1 MLKSWSD
8 QDAAVAVLESAVSV
22 DVEDVLR
29 HEAVEEAERRQRH
42 VAVGRQVHAQLRAQV
57 EQLAVVDGVH
67 RRRRHLRY
75 YRLHVPAR
83 TQVVTQLYDWS
94 LSINKIWFIVHG
106 LCDWSIFYEII

>member
-1 MLKSWSD
+1 M
-8 QDAAVAVLESAVSV
+8 SV

-29 HEAVEEAERRQRH
+29 DEAVEEAERRQRH

-83 TQVVTQLYDWS
+83 TQATVRLYR
-94 LSINKIWFIVHG
+94 LLYTG
-106 LCDWSIFYEII
+106 

>member
-29 HEAVEEAERRQRH
+29 DEAVEEAERRQRH

-83 TQVVTQLYDWS
+83 TQATVRLYRLLYTGWS
-94 LSINKIWFIVHG
+94 DITDTIAILWV
-106 LCDWSIFYEII
+106 